1 MPFSVPYTF
10 VPFTTI
16 YSAQVNSNFSHLVND
31 GNTHEVATTGVHG
44 VGVGQIVG
52 TALTQTLTNKT
63 INGGALTGT
72 FTGTPAYSG
81 RPIFSVGLTVPTT
94 QTISLNVGAT
104 SRITESSADTIQIIT
119 GGTLGLQIDGS
130 NVSLGNRALAIQSAQ
145 RFYLDGGSDTY
156 LTEDA
161 ANEIQI
167 VTNGANALRINHT
180 STGNINVQGRALT
193 IDSGQR
199 FYLDGGGDTYLTEPS
214 ANNIQIVTA
223 GTESGTFNSSGL
235 SMNGGRGLF
244 VQSGDNVGFDGASGN
259 TAFDEVS
266 ADNLRAVIGG
276 NDALRMQ
283 RASST
288 RVNFGFNGN
297 GTNPE
302 TLFSGADVVIGNVTD
317 AASHILVIQ
326 SDSSHSCAIE
336 FSDTVG
342 TAPGGLIYS
351 HAANSLSFLVNNS
364 LVSEFNSSGELSL
377 PDRSSPSS
385 KTYMSRRSASK
396 AWGYIIGG
404 TATIVSSFNC
414 ASVTRSAAGQY
425 LCNFSTNVGSNFCAT
440 VSLAGAFGAGTTIYA
455 TNAFTNHVGVN
466 VINNAGTFIDAD
478 FFFEIHSE

>member
-130 NVSLGNRALAIQSAQ
+130 NVSLGNRALAIQSA
-145 RFYLDGGSDTY
+145 
-156 LTEDA
+156 
-161 ANEIQI
+161 
-167 VTNGANALRINHT
+167 
-180 STGNINVQGRALT
+180 
-193 IDSGQR
+193 QR

>member
-16 YSAQVNSNFSHLVND
+16 YSAQANSNFSHLVND
-31 GNTHEVATTGVHG
+31 GNTHEGATTGVHG

-52 TALTQTLTNKT
+52 TTLAQTLTNKT
-63 INGGALTGT
+63 INGGVLTGT
-72 FTGTPAYSG
+72 FTGTPTYSG
-81 RPIFSVGLTVPTT
+81 RPIFSAGLTVPTT

-130 NVSLGNRALAIQSAQ
+130 NVSLGNRALAIQSA
-145 RFYLDGGSDTY
+145 
-156 LTEDA
+156 
-161 ANEIQI
+161 
-167 VTNGANALRINHT
+167 
-180 STGNINVQGRALT
+180 
-193 IDSGQR
+193 QR